1 MLRWTKTSLIA
12 LRFVD
17 SDEHGKRQNNERKL
31 SHFDSPRPRAKK
43 LNKPNFRS
51 LALPC
56 HAKEKTY
63 VPLSWHDFSRAH
75 GMVTRR
81 CSKNRGQWVTRFACQ
96 LPPTICPKIPAPTS
110 NLTLIFRISFVA
122 LFPYQKSLIKH
133 CSHNGR
139 ILLAN
144 LLQSSKSTFSWGN
157 FLSFFAFK
165 EGMSST
171 PISVLGGWPTVS
183 GGFLPYETPK
193 SNVLTTHC
201 AQSTFMGYPSE
212 SCMQSGRNNTTEK
225 SGRVSSFGKQVGS
238 KQQRIISH

>member
-1 MLRWTKTSLIA
+1 VTRRGESIDLPYGKTVLTSRRPFKPLAIVLGYTSPEGHLSILIRRGLLMLRWTKTSPIA

-43 LNKPNFRS
+43 LNKPNFKS

-96 LPPTICPKIPAPTS
+96 LPPTTCPRIPAPTS
-110 NLTLIFRISFVA
+110 NLTLIFRIGLLHSFHTKRA
-122 LFPYQKSLIKH
+122 
-133 CSHNGR
+133 
-139 ILLAN
+139 
-144 LLQSSKSTFSWGN
+144 
-157 FLSFFAFK
+157 
-165 EGMSST
+165 SST
-171 PISVLGGWPTVS
+171 TVHITGGYSTENSPAIFMR
-183 GGFLPYETPK
+183 GGEPWVMNYCWRTQK
-193 SNVLTTHC
+193 C
-201 AQSTFMGYPSE
+201 
-212 SCMQSGRNNTTEK
+212 
-225 SGRVSSFGKQVGS
+225 
-238 KQQRIISH
+238 

>member
-1 MLRWTKTSLIA
+1 VTRRGESIDLPYGKTALTSRRPFKPLAIVLGNTSPEGHLSILIRRGLLMLRWTKTSPIA

-96 LPPTICPKIPAPTS
+96 LPPMTCPRIPAPTS

-144 LLQSSKSTFSWGN
+144 SKS
-157 FLSFFAFK
+157 LSFSAL
-165 EGMSST
+165 
-171 PISVLGGWPTVS
+171 I
-183 GGFLPYETPK
+183 
-193 SNVLTTHC
+193 
-201 AQSTFMGYPSE
+201 
-212 SCMQSGRNNTTEK
+212 
-225 SGRVSSFGKQVGS
+225 FGKAQE
-238 KQQRIISH
+238 RLD